1 MVEGMGGV
9 GRRRV
14 GAGGGSRRE
23 REGKGGGSRGGG
35 AGTASQLR
43 TRRAYV
49 SHPLF
54 AWVSRKL
61 WVLTVHSI
69 KHLYPLELSL
79 THAHKPLSPMDEST
93 INELDFEGFEGPHV
107 PNVSTQMS
115 NTGEIPA
122 SNIQMSNTESSG
134 AASRDPVD
142 QNSHRPKRRAAL
154 RNRFQSQDDFLYY

>member
-61 WVLTVHSI
+61 LVLTVQGSQMGP
-69 KHLYPLELSL
+69 K
-79 THAHKPLSPMDEST
+79 
-93 INELDFEGFEGPHV
+93 INPREAILAYFRHIF
-107 PNVSTQMS
+107 
-115 NTGEIPA
+115 I
-122 SNIQMSNTESSG
+122 NIL
-134 AASRDPVD
+134 V
-142 QNSHRPKRRAAL
+142 L
-154 RNRFQSQDDFLYY
+154 